1 MRAVEDFLRK
11 NGVPCPPSAFER
23 TVAQSVKDLFA
34 VQAAQLWNHG
44 ELPEEEIPED
54 AEVAARLVKEP
65 PNPPL
70 DLAQLCA
77 LRAELRALVP
87 GIHEVIDRCYM
98 TSTSKAPD
106 TAPTK
111 TAEPPVTPADAMLEI
126 PPPPPP
132 HQKEGPAEPGA
143 IVAETG
149 VVHAVLPPQDIRH
162 PASPVRSAP
171 AEPPLTWSQTQPPS
185 VGAV

>member
-1 MRAVEDFLRK
+1 MSVGRCYGSHAI
-11 NGVPCPPSAFER
+11 C
-23 TVAQSVKDLFA
+23 AQ
-34 VQAAQLWNHG
+34 
-44 ELPEEEIPED
+44 
-54 AEVAARLVKEP
+54 
-65 PNPPL
+65 
-70 DLAQLCA
+70 
-77 LRAELRALVP
+77 
-87 GIHEVIDRCYM
+87 VIDRCYM

-162 PASPVRSAP
+162 PGAAWQAYPSLVSAITP
-171 AEPPLTWSQTQPPS
+171 AEKSPS
-185 VGAV
+185 RARVEPRDTLGAQGRFGVDGPVAR